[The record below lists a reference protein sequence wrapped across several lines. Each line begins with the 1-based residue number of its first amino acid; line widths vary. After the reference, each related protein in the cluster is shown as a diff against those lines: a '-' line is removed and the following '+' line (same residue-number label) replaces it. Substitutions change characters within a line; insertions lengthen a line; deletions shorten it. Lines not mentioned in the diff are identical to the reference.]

1 MPKKEMSA
9 AGRIALDGEQWI
21 EIGDLDDM
29 DMQTFADWVE
39 AERQARVRDVFG
51 YLAQVVTAWSWPF
64 DPRDPESFGR
74 LKMREYRMVSN
85 AVTQRLQA
93 ISKN

>member
-1 MPKKEMSA
+1 MPKQQVSA
-9 AGRIALDGEQWI
+9 NGRIALDNEQWI

-29 DMQTFADWVE
+29 EMDTFAQWVE
-39 AERQARVRDVFG
+39 AERQARVKDVFG
-51 YLAQVVTAWSWPF
+51 FLAQVITAWSWPS
-64 DPRDPESFGR
+64 DPADPESFGK
-74 LKMREYRMVSN
+74 LKMREYRAVSN